1 MDIALTTFDCPIGG
15 SIRSLMINDKP
26 YFVGKDI
33 CDALGY
39 TNSSKAMGDHCR
51 GITKRYP
58 ILDSLGRTQE
68 VRVIAE
74 PDLYRL
80 ITHSKLKAA
89 MQFEAWVF
97 EEVLPSIRKSG
108 GYIHATPQ
116 ETPEQIMARALLV
129 AQDTIEKMKAQQ
141 LEDRPKTIF
150 ADAVADSKCTCL
162 IGELAKL
169 LKQNGIN
176 IGQNRLFSW
185 MRENK
190 FLTKKNVPTQYAME
204 RELFHVVERAI
215 LKPDGSSIL
224 SRTTKVTGKGQQYF
238 INLFLGGKEAA

>member
-1 MDIALTTFDCPIGG
+1 MDSIIQSFTSPFGG
-15 SIRSLMINDKP
+15 SIRSLMIDEKP

-33 CDALGY
+33 CTALGY
-39 TNSSKAMGDHCR
+39 SNTNDALLRHCK
-51 GITKRYP
+51 GVVKRYP
-58 ILDSLGRTQE
+58 LSTKGGTQE
-68 VRVIAE
+68 IRVITE

-80 ITHSKLKAA
+80 ITHSKLETAQ
-89 MQFEAWVF
+89 QFEAWVF

-108 GYIHATPQ
+108 GYIHATP
-116 ETPEQIMARALLV
+116 EESSEQIMARALLV
-129 AQDTIEKMKAQQ
+129 AQDTIEKMKAKQ

-238 INLFLGGKEAA
+238 INLFLDGKEAA